1 MPPIFKTLAS
11 VTAWILWI
19 CGLLTA
25 LIILVCMA
33 IRGDLF
39 STDVMQVADIGA
51 LALAGS
57 LTFLGVVVMRL
68 RQKME

>member
-1 MPPIFKTLAS
+1 MPPIFKTLATI
-11 VTAWILWI
+11 TAWILWI

-39 STDVMQVADIGA
+39 STDVMQMADIAA
-51 LALAGS
+51 LALAGG

>member
-1 MPPIFKTLAS
+1 MPPIFRTLAS
-11 VTAWILWI
+11 ITAWILWI

-39 STDVMQVADIGA
+39 STDMMQMADIAA
-51 LALAGS
+51 LALAGG